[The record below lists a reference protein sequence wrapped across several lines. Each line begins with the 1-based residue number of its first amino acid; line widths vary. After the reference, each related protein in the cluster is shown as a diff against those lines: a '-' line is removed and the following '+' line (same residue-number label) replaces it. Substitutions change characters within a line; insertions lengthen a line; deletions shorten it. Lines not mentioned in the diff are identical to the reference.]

1 MNDTDFIAFKK
12 VLGLVVTRL
21 MRQGASPEE
30 AAKLAYSMFERDYP
44 VLMAG
49 LAVYVDQAL
58 QQVEG
63 AGK

>member
-1 MNDTDFIAFKK
+1 MNATDFIAFRK
-12 VLGLVVTRL
+12 VLGSVVTRL

-30 AAKLAYSMFERDYP
+30 AAKLAYAMFERESP
-44 VLMAG
+44 VLMSA
-49 LAVYVDQAL
+49 LSVYVDQEL